1 MEPMERIAGIEPADQ
16 AAYAACQAQLN
27 QIAKPLGSLGKLETL
42 LCRVAAASGTAQI
55 DVGKKCVLV
64 FCADNGVVAQGVA
77 QNAILLHGEA
87 VKRID
92 GDISISEKIRMV
104 DQQARQVVERIEIR
118 LRDECFICTVNERDL
133 F

>member
-1 MEPMERIAGIEPADQ
+1 MRPA
-16 AAYAACQAQLN
+16 QAQLN

-77 QNAILLHGEA
+77 QSGSEVTGAIAGHWRPEPPA
-87 VKRID
+87 SASWPRPA
-92 GDISISEKIRMV
+92 ERMY
-104 DQQARQVVERIEIR
+104 IR
-118 LRDECFICTVNERDL
+118 LTWACFNR
-133 F
+133 FRG

>member
-1 MEPMERIAGIEPADQ
+1 MELMERIAGIEPADQ

-77 QNAILLHGEA
+77 QSG
-87 VKRID
+87 
-92 GDISISEKIRMV
+92 
-104 DQQARQVVERIEIR
+104 
-118 LRDECFICTVNERDL
+118 C
-133 F
+133 